1 MSPVI
6 VRSDFSFRNE
16 IEIGEHRLIID
27 EPVAAGGT
35 NLGPTPYD
43 LVAAG
48 LGGCTS
54 MTMHVVAK
62 RENIPL
68 TGVEVSVSSD
78 RLYAKD
84 CADCT
89 STDGYIHRF
98 TVVITLLGDLTEAQR
113 DRMLTVAR
121 RCPVAKTLMAEIK
134 IEESLAASS

>member
-1 MSPVI
+1 MAPVI

-16 IEIGEHRLIID
+16 VEIGEHRLIAD
-27 EPVAAGGT
+27 EPLAAGGS

-98 TVVITLLGDLTEAQR
+98 TVLIKLTGDLTEAQR
-113 DRMLTVAR
+113 ERMLTVAR
-121 RCPVAKTLMAEIK
+121 RCPVAKTLMAEIR
-134 IEESLAASS
+134 IEETLAAA

>member
-1 MSPVI
+1 MAPVI

-16 IEIGEHRLIID
+16 IEIGEHRLIVD
-27 EPVAAGGT
+27 EPIAAGGT

-62 RENIPL
+62 REKIPL

-98 TVVITLLGDLTEAQR
+98 TVVIKLTGDLTEAQR
-113 DRMLTVAR
+113 ERMLTVAR

-134 IEESLAASS
+134 IEESLAIAQ

>member
-1 MSPVI
+1 MAPVI
-6 VRSDFSFRNE
+6 VRSDFSLRND
-16 IEIGEHRLIID
+16 IQIGEHRLIAD
-27 EPVAAGGT
+27 EPLEAGGS

-78 RLYAKD
+78 RIYAKD
-84 CADCT
+84 CVDCT
-89 STDGYIHRF
+89 SSSGYIHRF
-98 TVVITLLGDLTEAQR
+98 TVVIKLMGNLTTEQR
-113 DRMLTVAR
+113 DRMLAVAR
-121 RCPVAKTLMAEIK
+121 RCPVAKTLMAEIR
-134 IEESLAASS
+134 IEESLLEPA